1 MEKLYRVV
9 ITEIDPETKAEK
21 EVHVDELYKNVTMI
35 ADYADRNTMAEV
47 VLNDNLVGIA
57 VKLASGEKVN
67 EAMKLA
73 AVMTKI
79 LDDIA
84 GKAENSLLRAIMGE

>member
-21 EVHVDELYKNVTMI
+21 EVHVDELYKNVTLI
-35 ADYADRNTMAEV
+35 ADCADRNKIAEV
-47 VLNDNLVGIA
+47 VLNDNLIGIA
-57 VKLASGEKVN
+57 AKLAGGGKVS

-73 AVMTKI
+73 AVMAKI
-79 LDDIA
+79 LDDRA
-84 GKAENSLLRAIMGE
+84 GKAENSLLRAFMGE

>member
-21 EVHVDELYKNVTMI
+21 EVHVDELYKNVTLI
-35 ADYADRNTMAEV
+35 ADCADRNTMAEV
-47 VLNDNLVGIA
+47 VLNDNLIGIA
-57 VKLASGEKVN
+57 AKLAGGEKVS

-73 AVMTKI
+73 AVMAKI
-79 LDDIA
+79 LDDRA

>member
-21 EVHVDELYKNVTMI
+21 EVHVDELYENVTMI
-35 ADYADRNTMAEV
+35 ADCADGEKMTEV
-47 VLNDNLVGIA
+47 VLNDNLIGIA
-57 VKLASGEKVN
+57 KKLVSGDKVC

-73 AVMTKI
+73 TVMTKI
-79 LDDIA
+79 LDDRA
-84 GKAENSLLRAIMGE
+84 GKAENSLLRAFMGE

>member
-21 EVHVDELYKNVTMI
+21 EVHVDELYKNVTLI
-35 ADYADRNTMAEV
+35 ADCANRDAMAEV
-47 VLNDNLVGIA
+47 VLHDNLIGIA
-57 VKLASGEKVN
+57 TKLACGETVS

-73 AVMTKI
+73 SVMTNI
-79 LDDIA
+79 LDDRA
-84 GKAENSLLRAIMGE
+84 GKAENSMLRSIMGE

>member
-21 EVHVDELYKNVTMI
+21 EVHVDELYKNVTLI
-35 ADYADRNTMAEV
+35 AECAYRNTMAEV
-47 VLNDNLVGIA
+47 VLNDNLIGIA
-57 VKLASGEKVN
+57 AKLAGGEKVS

-73 AVMTKI
+73 AVMAKI
-79 LDDIA
+79 LDDRA
-84 GKAENSLLRAIMGE
+84 GKAENSLLRAFMGE

>member
-21 EVHVDELYKNVTMI
+21 EVHVDEIYQNVTLI
-35 ADYADRNTMAEV
+35 ADFADRKAMAEV
-47 VLNDNLVGIA
+47 VLNDNLIGIA
-57 VKLASGEKVN
+57 AKLAGGEKVS

-79 LDDIA
+79 LDDRA
-84 GKAENSLLRAIMGE
+84 GKAENSLLRAIMWE

>member
-21 EVHVDELYKNVTMI
+21 EVHVDELYQNVTLI
-35 ADYADRNTMAEV
+35 ADCADRNAMAEV
-47 VLNDNLVGIA
+47 VLNDNLIGIA
-57 VKLASGEKVN
+57 AKLACGEKVK

-73 AVMTKI
+73 AVMTNI
-79 LDDIA
+79 LDDRA

>member
-21 EVHVDELYKNVTMI
+21 EVHVDSLYQNVTLI
-35 ADYADRNTMAEV
+35 ADLADRKAIEEV
-47 VLNDNLVGIA
+47 VLNDNLIGIA
-57 VKLASGEKVN
+57 AKLACGEKVK

-73 AVMTKI
+73 AVMTNI
-79 LDDIA
+79 LDDRA

>member
-21 EVHVDELYKNVTMI
+21 EVHVDELYKNVTLI
-35 ADYADRNTMAEV
+35 ADCADRNTMAEV
-47 VLNDNLVGIA
+47 VLNDNLIGIA
-57 VKLASGEKVN
+57 VKLAGGEKVS
-67 EAMKLA
+67 EATKLA

-79 LDDIA
+79 LDDRA

>member
-9 ITEIDPETKAEK
+9 VTEIDPETKAEK
-21 EVHVDELYKNVTMI
+21 EVHVDELYKNVTLI
-35 ADYADRNTMAEV
+35 ADCADRNAMAEV

-57 VKLASGEKVN
+57 TKLAVGKKVS

-73 AVMTKI
+73 AVMAKI
-79 LDDIA
+79 LDDRA
-84 GKAENSLLRAIMGE
+84 GNAEDSLLRAIMGE

>member
-35 ADYADRNTMAEV
+35 ADCADREAMAEEEA
-47 VLNDNLVGIA
+47 LKIM
-57 VKLASGEKVN
+57 KS
-67 EAMKLA
+67 EAMVKWDPDVVSALFEIIQ
-73 AVMTKI
+73 K
-79 LDDIA
+79 
-84 GKAENSLLRAIMGE
+84 

>member
-21 EVHVDELYKNVTMI
+21 EVHVDELYKNVTLI
-35 ADYADRNTMAEV
+35 ADCADRKAMAEV
-47 VLNDNLVGIA
+47 VLNDNLISIA
-57 VKLASGEKVN
+57 AKLAGGETVS

-73 AVMTKI
+73 AAMTQI
-79 LDDIA
+79 LDSRA

>member
-21 EVHVDELYKNVTMI
+21 EVHVDELYQNVTLI
-35 ADYADRNTMAEV
+35 ADCADRKTVAEV
-47 VLNDNLVGIA
+47 VLNDNLIGIA
-57 VKLASGEKVN
+57 AKLAGGEKVS

-73 AVMTKI
+73 AAMTQI
-79 LDDIA
+79 LDSIA

>member
-21 EVHVDELYKNVTMI
+21 EVHVDELYKNVTII
-35 ADYADRNTMAEV
+35 ADCADRKSMAEV
-47 VLNDNLVGIA
+47 VLNDNLIGIA
-57 VKLASGEKVN
+57 AKHACGEKVS

-73 AVMTKI
+73 EAMTRI
-79 LDDIA
+79 HDSIA